1 MPRGFQLGCM
11 RIIAEISLFNHWYKI
26 VNLKAVGP
34 IRPPLLVCIVQ
45 SLMDNRLQC
54 SIELLSRSRCL
65 FALQTSDRYPF
76 IDNLCHA
83 RITRWGKELCSKALC
98 GFGKGN
104 SFLEYIFLEYLV
116 TFMMLCR
123 KWKETINMHLKFM
136 IVSDF
141 RLLVV
146 LKIVCQRRI
155 E

>member
-104 SFLEYIFLEYLV
+104 SFLEYIYISRIFCDIYDTL
-116 TFMMLCR
+116 
-123 KWKETINMHLKFM
+123 
-136 IVSDF
+136 S
-141 RLLVV
+141 
-146 LKIVCQRRI
+146 KIERNYKYAFKIYDCVWF
-155 E
+155 